1 MPEVKSKAVNFVG
14 GYKLQ
19 LEVKSPA
26 KTLFGAHAQVSC
38 KQNNNNWLIFKDQS
52 DPNAEPGYQQI
63 TVSMCNLWTLDLNDG
78 PPLEN
83 GYLLGDSG
91 LRQFRDIELS
101 KLTFSF
107 SVLRSSGVP
116 FGSVNVSTA
125 TTESHENERMH
136 IGNV

>member
-1 MPEVKSKAVNFVG
+1 M
-14 GYKLQ
+14 
-19 LEVKSPA
+19 
-26 KTLFGAHAQVSC
+26 
-38 KQNNNNWLIFKDQS
+38 
-52 DPNAEPGYQQI
+52 
-63 TVSMCNLWTLDLNDG
+63 NDG

-91 LRQFRDIELS
+91 LRQFRNIELS
-101 KLTFSF
+101 KFTFSF
-107 SVLRSSGVP
+107 SVLRRSGVT